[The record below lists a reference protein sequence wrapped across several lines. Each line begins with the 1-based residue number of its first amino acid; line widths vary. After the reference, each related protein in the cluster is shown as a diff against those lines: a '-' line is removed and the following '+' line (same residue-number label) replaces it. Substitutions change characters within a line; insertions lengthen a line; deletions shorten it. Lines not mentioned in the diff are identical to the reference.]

1 MWADSVVIVTPAFDS
16 GSCARQTKKPV
27 GIEAFVPKSAIERF
41 DVAILH
47 GPAWFYVA
55 QQHSMLFAPSAQ
67 GTRDELRPVVDVD
80 LFRKASRERE
90 LLEDADHTQSWQ
102 TGIGFGG
109 QTLPRVFVDDGED
122 AKRSTERQGVA
133 EEIHGPSLIPF
144 S

>member
-16 GSCARQTKKPV
+16 FSCARQAEEPV
-27 GIEAFVPKSAIERF
+27 GIEAFVAKSAVERL

-47 GPAWFYVA
+47 GPARLDVA

-67 GTRDELRPVVDVD
+67 GTRDELRAVVDVD
-80 LFRKASRERE
+80 LFRKASRKRE

-109 QTLPRVFVDDGED
+109 
-122 AKRSTERQGVA
+122 
-133 EEIHGPSLIPF
+133 
-144 S
+144 